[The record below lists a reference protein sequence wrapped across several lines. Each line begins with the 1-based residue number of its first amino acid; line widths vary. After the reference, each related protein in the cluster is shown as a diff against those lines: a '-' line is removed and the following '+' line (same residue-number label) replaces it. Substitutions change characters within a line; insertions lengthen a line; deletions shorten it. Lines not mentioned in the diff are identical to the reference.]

1 MTDDDDGSEYDSE
14 DYARCEDIE
23 SEHSA
28 DEEWSPSNDKK
39 RRNIHHKELTWH
51 DDAAHKK
58 NTWPEIPH
66 KKNTWPGKFAAEKKA
81 PDALIGMLNK
91 RAIVKSKS
99 YVSICA

>member
-39 RRNIHHKELTWH
+39 PVI
-51 DDAAHKK
+51 
-58 NTWPEIPH
+58 
-66 KKNTWPGKFAAEKKA
+66 
-81 PDALIGMLNK
+81 
-91 RAIVKSKS
+91 
-99 YVSICA
+99 